1 LIVTIII
8 NYSVNYI
15 RARYVTSIISTG
27 KKKILVVNDE
37 PDMTTMLKM
46 TLERAGFRVD
56 TFNDPVLA
64 LKGFRPNLYDLVI
77 LDVIMPNTDGLELYS
92 QLKRKDPEINVC
104 FLTASSEPYREELL
118 KEKYNQLSR
127 DLFLEM
133 PLPTS
138 EIIREVKK
146 RMQIPQ

>member
-1 LIVTIII
+1 
-8 NYSVNYI
+8 
-15 RARYVTSIISTG
+15 
-27 KKKILVVNDE
+27 
-37 PDMTTMLKM
+37 MLKM
-46 TLERAGFRVD
+46 TLERVGLRVN

-64 LKGFRPNLYDLVI
+64 LKDYKPHTYDLVI
-77 LDVIMPNTDGLELYS
+77 LDVIMPEVDGLELYT
-92 QLKRKDPEINVC
+92 QLKRKDSGVNIC

-138 EIIREVKK
+138 ELIREVKK
-146 RMQIPQ
+146 RIQIPQ

>member
-1 LIVTIII
+1 MSRYDRANTSQPF
-8 NYSVNYI
+8 SVE
-15 RARYVTSIISTG
+15 

-37 PDMTTMLKM
+37 PDVTTMLKM

-56 TFNDPVLA
+56 TLTDPLLA
-64 LKGFRPNLYDLVI
+64 LKNYKPHLYDLVI
-77 LDVIMPNTDGLELYS
+77 LDVIMPDMSGLELYT
-92 QLKRKDPEINVC
+92 QLKRKDSGINVC

-118 KEKYNQLSR
+118 KENYNQLSKE
-127 DLFLEM
+127 LFLGM

-138 EIIREVKK
+138 EIIREIKK

>member
-1 LIVTIII
+1 L
-8 NYSVNYI
+8 SRYI
-15 RARYVTSIISTG
+15 RANTSQPFAVE

-37 PDMTTMLKM
+37 PDVTTMLKM
-46 TLERAGFRVD
+46 TLERVGFRVD

-64 LKGFRPNLYDLVI
+64 LKSYKPHLYDLVI
-77 LDVIMPNTDGLELYS
+77 LDVIMPELDGLELYT
-92 QLKRKDPEINVC
+92 QLKRKDSGINIC

-146 RMQIPQ
+146 RLQIPQ

>member
-1 LIVTIII
+1 LSRY
-8 NYSVNYI
+8 N
-15 RARYVTSIISTG
+15 RASTSQPFPE

-37 PDMTTMLKM
+37 PDVTTMLKM
-46 TLERAGFRVD
+46 TLERVGFRVD

-64 LKGFRPNLYDLVI
+64 LKSYKPHLYDLVI
-77 LDVIMPNTDGLELYS
+77 LDVIMPELDGLELYT
-92 QLKRKDPEINVC
+92 QLKRKDSGVNIC
-104 FLTASSEPYREELL
+104 FLTASSEPYREKLL

-138 EIIREVKK
+138 ELIREVKK
-146 RMQIPQ
+146 RLQIPQ

>member
-1 LIVTIII
+1 LSKYRRASTTQ
-8 NYSVNYI
+8 SVE
-15 RARYVTSIISTG
+15 

-37 PDMTTMLKM
+37 PDVTTMLKM
-46 TLERAGFRVD
+46 TLERVGLRVD

-64 LKGFRPNLYDLVI
+64 LKSYKPHLYDLVI
-77 LDVIMPNTDGLELYS
+77 LDVIMPELDGLELYT
-92 QLKRKDPEINVC
+92 QLKRKDSGINIC
-104 FLTASSEPYREELL
+104 FLTASSEPYREKLL

-138 EIIREVKK
+138 ELIREVKK
-146 RMQIPQ
+146 RMQILQ

>member
-1 LIVTIII
+1 VE
-8 NYSVNYI
+8 
-15 RARYVTSIISTG
+15 

-37 PDMTTMLKM
+37 PDVTTMMKM

-56 TFNDPVLA
+56 TFNDPALA
-64 LKGFRPNLYDLVI
+64 LKSYKPHMYDLVI
-77 LDVIMPNTDGLELYS
+77 LDVIMPEMDGLELYT
-92 QLKRKDPEINVC
+92 QLKRKDPGINVC

-118 KEKYNQLSR
+118 KEKYNQLSK

>member
-1 LIVTIII
+1 LSRY
-8 NYSVNYI
+8 N
-15 RARYVTSIISTG
+15 RASTSQPFPVE

-37 PDMTTMLKM
+37 PDVTTMLKM
-46 TLERAGFRVD
+46 TLERVGFRVD

-64 LKGFRPNLYDLVI
+64 LKDYKPNMYDLVI
-77 LDVIMPNTDGLELYS
+77 LDVIMPELDGLELYT
-92 QLKRKDPEINVC
+92 QLKSKDSGINIC

-138 EIIREVKK
+138 ELIREVKK
-146 RMQIPQ
+146 RIQIPQ

>member
-1 LIVTIII
+1 LSK
-8 NYSVNYI
+8 YS
-15 RARYVTSIISTG
+15 RASTTQPVE
-27 KKKILVVNDE
+27 KKKTLVINDE
-37 PDMTTMLKM
+37 PDVTTMLKM
-46 TLERAGFRVD
+46 TLERVGLRVD

-64 LKGFRPNLYDLVI
+64 LKSYKPHLYDLVI
-77 LDVIMPNTDGLELYS
+77 LDVIMPEVDGLELYT
-92 QLKRKDPEINVC
+92 QLKRKDSEINIC

-138 EIIREVKK
+138 ELIREVKK
-146 RMQIPQ
+146 RIQIPQ

>member
-1 LIVTIII
+1 LSRY
-8 NYSVNYI
+8 N
-15 RARYVTSIISTG
+15 RASTSQPFPE

-37 PDMTTMLKM
+37 PDVTNMLKM
-46 TLERAGFRVD
+46 TLERVGFRVD

-64 LKGFRPNLYDLVI
+64 LKDYKPNMYDLVI
-77 LDVIMPNTDGLELYS
+77 LDVIMPELDGLELYT
-92 QLKRKDPEINVC
+92 QLKSKDSGINIC

-138 EIIREVKK
+138 ELIREVKK
-146 RMQIPQ
+146 RIQYHNKVSKQQ

>member
-1 LIVTIII
+1 LSR
-8 NYSVNYI
+8 YS
-15 RARYVTSIISTG
+15 RASTSQPFPVE

-37 PDMTTMLKM
+37 PDVTTMLKM
-46 TLERAGFRVD
+46 TLERVGLRVD

-64 LKGFRPNLYDLVI
+64 LKNYKPHLYDLVI
-77 LDVIMPNTDGLELYS
+77 LDVIMPELDGLELYT
-92 QLKRKDPEINVC
+92 QLKRKDSGINIC
-104 FLTASSEPYREELL
+104 FLTASSEPYREKLL

-138 EIIREVKK
+138 ELIREVKK
-146 RMQIPQ
+146 RLQILQ

>member
-1 LIVTIII
+1 M
-8 NYSVNYI
+8 SRYI
-15 RARYVTSIISTG
+15 RANTSQPFAVE

-37 PDMTTMLKM
+37 PDVTTMLKM
-46 TLERAGFRVD
+46 TLERVGFRVD

-64 LKGFRPNLYDLVI
+64 LKSYKPHLYDLVI
-77 LDVIMPNTDGLELYS
+77 LDVIMPELDGLELYT
-92 QLKRKDPEINVC
+92 QLKRKDSGINIC

-146 RMQIPQ
+146 RLQIPQ

>member
-1 LIVTIII
+1 MSR
-8 NYSVNYI
+8 YS
-15 RARYVTSIISTG
+15 RASTSQPFPVE

-37 PDMTTMLKM
+37 PDVTTMLKM
-46 TLERAGFRVD
+46 TLERAEFRVD
-56 TFNDPVLA
+56 IFNDPVLA
-64 LKGFRPNLYDLVI
+64 LESYKPHVYDLVI
-77 LDVIMPNTDGLELYS
+77 LDIIMPEMDGLELYT
-92 QLKRKDPEINVC
+92 QLKGKDSGIKIC

-118 KEKYNQLSR
+118 KEKYNQLSK

>member
-1 LIVTIII
+1 
-8 NYSVNYI
+8 
-15 RARYVTSIISTG
+15 
-27 KKKILVVNDE
+27 
-37 PDMTTMLKM
+37 MLKM
-46 TLERAGFRVD
+46 TLERVGLRVD

-64 LKGFRPNLYDLVI
+64 LKSYKPNMYDLVI
-77 LDVIMPNTDGLELYS
+77 LDVIMPELDGLELYT
-92 QLKRKDPEINVC
+92 QLKRKDSGINIC
-104 FLTASSEPYREELL
+104 FLTASSEPYREKLL

-138 EIIREVKK
+138 ELIREVKK

>member
-1 LIVTIII
+1 M
-8 NYSVNYI
+8 
-15 RARYVTSIISTG
+15 
-27 KKKILVVNDE
+27 KILVVNDE
-37 PDMTTMLKM
+37 PDVTSMLKM
-46 TLERAGFRVD
+46 TLERVGLRVD

-64 LKGFRPNLYDLVI
+64 LKSYKPHLYDLVI
-77 LDVIMPNTDGLELYS
+77 LDVIMPELDGLELYT
-92 QLKRKDPEINVC
+92 QLKRKDSGINIC

-138 EIIREVKK
+138 ELIREVKK
-146 RMQIPQ
+146 RLQIPQ

>member
-1 LIVTIII
+1 LSRY
-8 NYSVNYI
+8 N
-15 RARYVTSIISTG
+15 RASTSQPFPEE
-27 KKKILVVNDE
+27 KKILVVNDE
-37 PDMTTMLKM
+37 PDVTTMFKM
-46 TLERAGFRVD
+46 TLERVGFRVD

-64 LKGFRPNLYDLVI
+64 LKSYKPHLYDLVI
-77 LDVIMPNTDGLELYS
+77 LDVIMPELNGLELYT
-92 QLKRKDPEINVC
+92 QLKRKDSRINVC

-138 EIIREVKK
+138 ELIREVKK
-146 RMQIPQ
+146 RMHIPQ

>member
-1 LIVTIII
+1 
-8 NYSVNYI
+8 
-15 RARYVTSIISTG
+15 
-27 KKKILVVNDE
+27 
-37 PDMTTMLKM
+37 M
-46 TLERAGFRVD
+46 TLERVGFRVD

-64 LKGFRPNLYDLVI
+64 LKDYKPNMYDLVI
-77 LDVIMPNTDGLELYS
+77 LDVIMPELDGLELYT
-92 QLKRKDPEINVC
+92 QLKSKDSGINIC

-138 EIIREVKK
+138 ELIREVKK
-146 RMQIPQ
+146 RLQIPQ

>member
-1 LIVTIII
+1 VQDLELIRLMIQCWH
-8 NYSVNYI
+8 S
-15 RARYVTSIISTG
+15 
-27 KKKILVVNDE
+27 K
-37 PDMTTMLKM
+37 
-46 TLERAGFRVD
+46 
-56 TFNDPVLA
+56 VL
-64 LKGFRPNLYDLVI
+64 
-77 LDVIMPNTDGLELYS
+77 GLELYS

>member
-1 LIVTIII
+1 LSKYNRV
-8 NYSVNYI
+8 S
-15 RARYVTSIISTG
+15 TSQPFPE

-37 PDMTTMLKM
+37 PDVTTMLKM

-64 LKGFRPNLYDLVI
+64 FKDYKTHTYDLVI
-77 LDVIMPNTDGLELYS
+77 LDVIMPEVDGLELYT
-92 QLKRKDPEINVC
+92 QLKRKDSGINVC

-138 EIIREVKK
+138 ELIREIRK

>member
-1 LIVTIII
+1 MSR
-8 NYSVNYI
+8 YK
-15 RARYVTSIISTG
+15 RASTSQPFPE

-37 PDMTTMLKM
+37 PDVTTMLKM
-46 TLERAGFRVD
+46 TLERVGFRVD

-64 LKGFRPNLYDLVI
+64 LKSYPPHTYDLVI
-77 LDVIMPNTDGLELYS
+77 LDVIMPEIDGLELYT
-92 QLKRKDPEINVC
+92 QLKRKDSGINIF

-118 KEKYNQLSR
+118 KEKYNQLSK

-146 RMQIPQ
+146 RMQLPQ

>member
-1 LIVTIII
+1 LSRY
-8 NYSVNYI
+8 N
-15 RARYVTSIISTG
+15 RASTSQPFPE

-37 PDMTTMLKM
+37 PDVTNMLKM
-46 TLERAGFRVD
+46 TLERVGFRVD

-64 LKGFRPNLYDLVI
+64 LKDYKPNMYDLVI
-77 LDVIMPNTDGLELYS
+77 LDVIMPELDGLELYT
-92 QLKRKDPEINVC
+92 QLKSKDSGINIC

-138 EIIREVKK
+138 ELIREVKK
-146 RMQIPQ
+146 RIQIPQ